1 MGKPMLFTNANLFD
15 GHAPRGG
22 GMAVLC
28 EDGRIKAVDRE
39 GQFPAEQERI
49 DLGGRTLMP
58 GMTVGHWHGEFVSI
72 GPPTFAEGRG
82 GVYLGTEL
90 PPALLA
96 IAGANALRIALNS
109 GVTRIVG
116 GSCSND
122 MDAQLKMA
130 VEKGLIVG
138 PHITASSRHVV
149 ATADHEDR
157 GMWWR
162 SETPEHHDVRRIGHN
177 VFADGPDAFTRAV
190 RQEIWRGAEIIK
202 LVPSGGH
209 GYGWSDRYRGLN
221 RAELAAAVA
230 AAHERDARVRA
241 HTSTRDVILECLDAG
256 VDIIDHGDYID
267 DLCIERM
274 VKQGTFFCPSLFF
287 TKLVSHDGGAGHD
300 DADQH
305 DRAWSNMKTMLKRA
319 NEAGVVMVPGD
330 DYGAMGM
337 EHAEGIYARE
347 LAIYVYDYGIPAA
360 DVLRWATL
368 NGAKLG
374 GREGSSGVIAPGA
387 DADLIVV
394 DGDPVAN
401 IDILSQPDQYLDVVM
416 LGGRFIKN
424 RLGGDPVVPANGPLH
439 AEMVRNG

>member
-1 MGKPMLFTNANLFD
+1 MSEPILFTNARLFD
-15 GHAPRGG
+15 GQDDRGG
-22 GMAVLC
+22 GMSVLC
-28 EDGRIKAVDRE
+28 EGVKIKAVDGD
-39 GQFPAEQERI
+39 GQFSSDQRRI
-49 DLGGRTLMP
+49 DVEGRTLMP
-58 GMTVGHWHGEFVSI
+58 GMTVGHWHGEFLSI
-72 GPPTFAEGRG
+72 GPPTFDAGRG
-82 GVYLGTEL
+82 GVYLGTEM

-96 IAGANALRIALNS
+96 LAAANALRIALNS
-109 GVTRIVG
+109 GVTRVVG

-122 MDAQLKMA
+122 LDAQLKLA
-130 VEKGLIVG
+130 VEQGLIVG

-162 SETPEHHDVRRIGHN
+162 SEMPAHHDVRRIGHN
-177 VFADGPDAFTRAV
+177 VFADGPDAFIKAA

-209 GYGWSDRYRGLN
+209 GYAWSSRYRGLS
-221 RAELAAAVA
+221 RAELDAVVTA
-230 AAHERDARVRA
+230 SHERDARVRA
-241 HTSTRDVILECLDAG
+241 HTSTREVILECLEAG

-267 DLCIERM
+267 DECLERM
-274 VKQGTFFCPSLFF
+274 VKQDTFFCPSLFF
-287 TKLVSHDGGAGHD
+287 TKLVSHDGSPEHD

-319 NEAGVVMVPGD
+319 NEAGITIVPGD

-337 EHAEGIYARE
+337 EHAEGIYAKE
-347 LAIYVYDYGIPAA
+347 LAIYVYDYGIAPI
-360 DVLRWATL
+360 DVLRWATA

-374 GREGSSGVIAPGA
+374 GKAGSSGVVATGA

-394 DGDPVAN
+394 NGDPIAN
-401 IDILSQPDQYLDVVM
+401 IDILADPASYLDVVM

-424 RLGGDPVVPANGPLH
+424 RFDGVAALPIHGPLH
-439 AEMVRNG
+439 TALV

>member
-1 MGKPMLFTNANLFD
+1 MVEPVLFTNVNLFD
-15 GHAPRGG
+15 GHGLRGQ

-28 EDGRIKAVDRE
+28 QDGKIKAVDRD
-39 GQFPAEQERI
+39 GQFPAGQKRL

-72 GPPTFAEGRG
+72 GPPMFAEGRG

-96 IAGANALRIALNS
+96 LAGANALRIALNS
-109 GVTRIVG
+109 GVTRVVG

-122 MDAQLKMA
+122 LDAQLKMA
-130 VEKGLIVG
+130 VEHGLIVG
-138 PHITASSRHVV
+138 PHITAASRHVV

-157 GMWWR
+157 GVWWR
-162 SETPEHHDVRRIGHN
+162 SDPPAHHDVRRIGHN
-177 VFADGPDAFTRAV
+177 VFADGPAAFCKAV

-209 GYGWSDRYRGLN
+209 GYGWSSRYRGLN
-221 RAELAAAVA
+221 KAELNAAVT

-241 HTSTRDVILECLDAG
+241 HTSTKEVILGCLEAG
-256 VDIIDHGDYID
+256 VDIIDHGDYMD
-267 DLCIERM
+267 DSCIERM
-274 VKQGTFFCPSLFF
+274 VKQGTIFCPSLLF
-287 TKLVSHDGGAGHD
+287 TKMVSHTGGPDHD
-300 DADQH
+300 EADQH
-305 DRAWSNMKTMLKRA
+305 DRAWTNMKTMLKRA
-319 NEAGVVMVPGD
+319 NEAGITIVPGD

-347 LAIYVYDYGIPAA
+347 LAVYVYDYGIAPV

-368 NGAKLG
+368 NGAKLA
-374 GREGSSGVIAPGA
+374 GREGSSGAIIPGA

-394 DGDPVAN
+394 NGDPVAN
-401 IDILSQPDQYLDVVM
+401 IDILSRPDEYLDIVM
-416 LGGRFIKN
+416 LGGRYIRN
-424 RLGGDPVVPANGPLH
+424 RLDRETPVGAS
-439 AEMVRNG
+439 